1 MRIELLDRQVSDEN
15 IRESRSAF
23 FPTLSA
29 AAEAG
34 RVSQN
39 NDTTRAL
46 TTDQDDAQSNV
57 GEGYVAMNQ
66 LIFDGNTSYNRY
78 KAAKSRKMASDYD
91 YNAAA
96 VDVMRQA
103 ALSHIDVM
111 RLRSL
116 VLETERF
123 LDAVAKYR
131 NNMELMVNEGALGR
145 SELLQADELIMLTRN
160 ALLNYQEQLVLAET
174 LYEETVGAMP
184 DQEMSL
190 DAVALNAMLPQDLG
204 QALNYGRQ
212 KHPRLHA
219 LSYTA
224 KALRNEAAAEKNTII
239 PRFDAELS
247 YRDRS
252 QDSEVGGKAESAQAL
267 VKMSWDMSVGGAYG
281 ARVDRNVHLQ
291 KQALAEKD
299 QIRNF
304 IDRDV
309 KQRYTELIMSGK
321 QLDILNRREQ
331 ANRDIFNSYNQEY
344 EAGARS
350 ILEIVNAQ
358 NRMFDSSVA
367 RINGQ
372 FKNIGAQYDLLGA
385 MGRIHEVFGYTMP
398 Q

>member
-1 MRIELLDRQVSDEN
+1 MRIELLDRQVSDED

-29 AAEAG
+29 TAEAG

-224 KALRNEAAAEKNTII
+224 KALRNEAAAEKKH
-239 PRFDAELS
+239 DYS
-247 YRDRS
+247 K
-252 QDSEVGGKAESAQAL
+252 V
-267 VKMSWDMSVGGAYG
+267 
-281 ARVDRNVHLQ
+281 
-291 KQALAEKD
+291 
-299 QIRNF
+299 
-304 IDRDV
+304 
-309 KQRYTELIMSGK
+309 
-321 QLDILNRREQ
+321 
-331 ANRDIFNSYNQEY
+331 
-344 EAGARS
+344 
-350 ILEIVNAQ
+350 
-358 NRMFDSSVA
+358 
-367 RINGQ
+367 
-372 FKNIGAQYDLLGA
+372 
-385 MGRIHEVFGYTMP
+385 
-398 Q
+398 